1 MRKEKNIRHRSIKT
15 ICFCAMIAL
24 GVLFFLPGKEVKAQG
39 EAGEYYYTQLNDQE
53 KKLYEQIKDQAENLT
68 DDHDP
73 GNLTVSLDEAVGS
86 DTRTADALF
95 AFFRDHPEYFWVDV
109 SRIAFERDTGSSDD
123 APSWHLSA
131 MSGESYFYSGFTT
144 ENLDQY
150 RADFDKA
157 VKEIVDGAPKGDRVL
172 QIRYFNNWL
181 SIHNTYNVN
190 GLGASNFSRC
200 AASAILSENDPQDGP
215 VCYGYATAL
224 KVLLNKAG
232 IPNAFVEGT
241 AYNDKNLP
249 YGERH
254 AWNYVE
260 VDGSWYAMDPTW
272 DDPGVKN
279 RPATETYFL
288 VGGNTKTITRDTLP
302 TGMKE
307 EQRLFKNNHV
317 AQEIGTYGFTY
328 PPLSDDAYSGR
339 TSADIQV
346 TLPDGTT
353 ETVSDLETALQK
365 AEENPGTMIRLWKTV
380 AVDKTL
386 TIPNNTTID
395 LNGQG
400 SDNKITPAVSGSV
413 SPIFLIEADASV
425 SIINSGK
432 TFSSIA
438 VKSTVFGSAIK
449 NEGTLTLGAGVT
461 IRGSGAGTA
470 GAPVSGNPAQA
481 EMYGYLSGVTSSGAQ
496 TVYKVN
502 APESAEAKEQFDDT
516 DQKTVQTLLDHAA
529 AGNYAPQVKLSYW
542 TGTATV
548 TPLDTA
554 QPEIEW
560 KLSAVPDGAGSDA
573 SDLLQSGRYTLQA
586 VVKGTDSFYGYQV
599 YRYVDVTISQT
610 VQPAHTFQV
619 SAPSFDAVEYG
630 DTSVQEKELAIEN
643 TGNEAMTIVSVS
655 VENKD
660 GSSPAAFTVQGP
672 AQSAGTE
679 VAPGKVSKDWT
690 VQPVT
695 GLEAG
700 THTAVITV
708 EAEFAPDAR
717 VTQTAEVSVVI
728 EPKEI
733 EAVLTGDAEKT
744 YDGTDALPQNT
755 SLSLSFASGSVLAQD
770 AADLELNAGSIK
782 FASADAGTKEVIAE
796 NLSITGSKAG
806 CYKLKADRAT
816 AAVTGIKPAQP
827 SVNFPDL
834 KLGAGSALADLKAAE
849 VTDSQGNTV
858 QGTFTWF
865 TDSSYTTP
873 ADEKEVL
880 SSGSHTF
887 WYRFTPTSTNYSKV
901 EGTATVEVEA
911 EVAPQYTLEVSAP
924 AFDPLVYGDSQPQ
937 AKAITV
943 RNTGNR
949 EITNIEITAVNEDG
963 SPSASFTVNK
973 SGQTPGGVLAP
984 GAANTEW
991 TVQPVA
997 GLGAGTH
1004 TAVITVKAQFDS
1016 GVEVTHTAE
1025 VSVQVNP
1032 RELPAGAM
1040 TVSGG
1045 SGGTQDAF
1053 VYGDVVSV
1061 EFTFQDAQQVPAD
1074 TEIELYAESAGK
1086 AALLISGPVKADAN
1100 GIYRFQVDTTD
1111 KSLAIGASDLT
1122 AVCAEQNPNF
1132 SYGEGT
1138 ASMTLQPRTVQA
1150 VLSGD
1155 ASKEYDGTDAVP
1167 QGGTVTLGF
1176 APGGVLGTDEG
1187 ILGLQA
1193 GSIRFLSE
1201 AAGTDT
1207 VVAENITLTGN
1218 EGSYYVL
1225 SADRVTAKVT
1235 GISAVSPT
1243 VSMPELALE
1252 AGSSLSDLA
1261 SATVV
1266 DAQGNAVEG
1275 IFTWFTDET
1284 YTSTADMTQMLE
1296 PGTYTFWYRFV
1307 PTSGN
1312 YAEVTGSAE
1321 IQIQENT
1328 QEPVPE
1334 PQPDPEPQP
1343 EPQPEQKPGEAEGVP
1358 AAPAQDV
1365 KAEADRAVLT
1375 GDMDGRAVY
1384 LLLLTAAAG
1393 AIVVSLK
1400 KRRDM

>member
-1 MRKEKNIRHRSIKT
+1 MRKEENIRHRSIKT
-15 ICFCAMIAL
+15 ICFYAMIAL
-24 GVLFFLPGKEVKAQG
+24 GVLFFLPGKEVKAQA
-39 EAGEYYYTQLNDQE
+39 EAGEYYYIQLNAQE
-53 KKLYEQIKDQAENLT
+53 KKLYEQIKDQAGNLT

-86 DTRTADALF
+86 DTRIADALF

-109 SRIAFERDTGSSDD
+109 SRIAFERDAGSSDD

-144 ENLDQY
+144 ENLSQY

-157 VKEIVDGAPKGDRVL
+157 VKEIVDAAPKGDRVL

-200 AASAILSENDPQDGP
+200 AASAILSENDPQKGP
-215 VCYGYATAL
+215 VCYGYAAAL
-224 KVLLNKAG
+224 KVLLNEAG

-249 YGERH
+249 YGEQH

-260 VDGSWYAMDPTW
+260 VDGGWYALDPTW

-288 VGGNTKTITRDTLP
+288 VGGNTKTITRETLP

-317 AQEIGTYGFTY
+317 AQEIGNYGLTY
-328 PPLSDDAYSGR
+328 PTLSDDAYTAR

-346 TLPDGTT
+346 TLPDGTM
-353 ETVSDLETALQK
+353 ETMSDLKTALQK
-365 AEENPGTMIRLWKTV
+365 AEGNPGTVIRLWKTV
-380 AVDKTL
+380 TVDEML
-386 TIPNNTTID
+386 VIPDQTTID
-395 LNGQG
+395 LNAQG
-400 SDNKITPAVSGSV
+400 TAGRHNPAVAGSV
-413 SPIFLIEADASV
+413 SPIFTVEAGDSV
-425 SIINSGK
+425 SIINSGE
-432 TFSSIA
+432 TFSAIA
-438 VKSTVFGSAIK
+438 VKIGVSGTAIK

-461 IRGSGAGTA
+461 VMGNGVGAAGTA
-470 GAPVSGNPAQA
+470 VSGNPAQA
-481 EMYGYLSGVTSSGAQ
+481 EMYGYLPSTSGTTQ
-496 TVYKVN
+496 TVSKVI
-502 APESAEAKEQFDDT
+502 APESAEVKEEFDDT
-516 DQKTVQTLLDHAA
+516 DQKTVQTLLNYAA

-542 TGTATV
+542 NGTTTI
-548 TPLDTA
+548 TPLDTV
-554 QPEIEW
+554 QPQIEW
-560 KLSAVPDGAGSDA
+560 KISAVPDGAGSDA

-586 VVKGTDSFYGYQV
+586 VVKDTDSFYGYQV
-599 YRYVDVTISQT
+599 YRYVEVKISQT
-610 VQPAHTFQV
+610 VQPVHTFQV

-655 VENKD
+655 VENRD
-660 GSSPAAFTVQGP
+660 GSSAAAFTVQGP
-672 AQSAGTE
+672 AQSAGAE
-679 VAPGKVSKDWT
+679 VTPGSVSKDWT
-690 VQPVT
+690 VQPAAD
-695 GLEAG
+695 LEAG

-717 VTQTAEVSVVI
+717 VIQTAEVSVVI
-728 EPKEI
+728 EPKEV
-733 EAVLTGDAEKT
+733 EAVLSGDAEKT

-770 AADLELNAGSIK
+770 EADLKLNAGSIK
-782 FASADAGTKEVIAE
+782 FVSADAGTTEVIAE
-796 NLSITGSKAG
+796 NLSITGSRAG

-816 AAVTGIKPAQP
+816 AAVTGISAAQP
-827 SVNFPDL
+827 LVNFSDL
-834 KLGAGSALADLKAAE
+834 KVGAGSALADLKAAE

-887 WYRFTPTSTNYSKV
+887 WYRFTPSSPNYSKV
-901 EGTATVEVEA
+901 EDTVTVEVEA

-924 AFDPLVYGDSQPQ
+924 AFDSLIYGDSQTQ

-949 EITNIEITAVNEDG
+949 EITNIEITAANADG

-984 GAANTEW
+984 GTASTEW

-1004 TAVITVKAQFDS
+1004 TAVIRVKAQFDS
-1016 GVEVTHTAE
+1016 GVEVTQTAK

-1032 RELPAGAM
+1032 RELQAGAM

-1053 VYGDVVSV
+1053 IYGDVVLV
-1061 EFTFQDAQQVPAD
+1061 EFKFQDAQQVPAD
-1074 TEIELYAESAGK
+1074 TEIGLYAESAGK

-1155 ASKEYDGTDAVP
+1155 ASKEYDGTDAIP

-1193 GSIRFLSE
+1193 GSIRFLS
-1201 AAGTDT
+1201 ADAGTDT
-1207 VVAENITLTGN
+1207 VVAENISLTAN

-1225 SADRVTAKVT
+1225 SADSVTAKVT

-1275 IFTWFTDET
+1275 TFTWFTDET
-1284 YTSTADMTQMLE
+1284 YTSPADMTQMLE

-1307 PTSGN
+1307 PSSGN

-1328 QEPVPE
+1328 QDTVPEPVPE
-1334 PQPDPEPQP
+1334 PQPDP

-1358 AAPAQDV
+1358 TAPAQDL

-1384 LLLLTAAAG
+1384 VLLLTAAAG